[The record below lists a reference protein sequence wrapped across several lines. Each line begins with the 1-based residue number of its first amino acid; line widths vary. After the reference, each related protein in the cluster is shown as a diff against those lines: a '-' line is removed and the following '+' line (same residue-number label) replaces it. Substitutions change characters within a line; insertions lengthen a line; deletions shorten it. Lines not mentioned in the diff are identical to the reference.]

1 MISIFKYIIVSILV
15 SFSFADK
22 YSTVKDSIKWT
33 LEYIDM
39 YSEDAAD
46 LIFKTGM
53 AESAYK
59 TVKQYNGGPAI
70 GYWQVEPN
78 TMYDIME
85 NYVKYRPKLEK
96 LLISLGYSDSDS
108 ETRVMNNMS
117 LQIVFC
123 RLKYKMSRFPLPEAG
138 DLESQAK
145 YWKKIYN
152 SYLGKGTVKHF
163 MEANYAS

>member
-1 MISIFKYIIVSILV
+1 MIIKYIIASILI

-22 YSTVKDSIKWT
+22 YNSIKDSINWT

-96 LLISLGYSDSDS
+96 LLISLGYSDSNT
-108 ETRVMNNMS
+108 EVRVMNNMA
-117 LQIVFC
+117 LQIAFC
-123 RLKYKMSRFPLPEAG
+123 RLKYRMSRFPLPKAG
-138 DLESQAK
+138 DLKAQAK

-152 SYLGKGTVKHF
+152 SYLGKGTTKHF
-163 MEANYAS
+163 MEANYGI